1 LHLKEI
7 TDRKQPGSFVI
18 SLDFELYWGVRHLP
32 SVKRYI
38 RNLVGARVAIPAML
52 DLFSEYGIHATW
64 AVVGFL
70 FFDHTRALL
79 DGAPSLRPR
88 YTNKGLSPYHDLPAD
103 DARADLDSIFFAP
116 GLIRRISETDHQEIA
131 THTFSHY
138 YCLERG
144 QNIEMFQQDMQA
156 ACTTAEQ
163 FGMPLRSLVFPK
175 NQCRSDYLTVCAE
188 LGISAYRGNPSSWLY
203 RAAADDAQGYV
214 RRLGR
219 LLDAYIPISG
229 PNCNPLPAP
238 TIGLPINII
247 ASRFLRPYSPSLR
260 LLEPLRLS
268 RINRDLT
275 IAAKTG
281 RAYHLWWHPHDFGV
295 YLSSNLAFLRKI
307 LNHFRLLRDLY
318 GMESL
323 NMGEAA
329 ARSQSSR
336 TVGLGRLDH
345 PFKL

>member
-1 LHLKEI
+1 VKDT
-7 TDRKQPGSFVI
+7 TDGTRSGSFVI

-32 SVKRYI
+32 SVKQYI
-38 RNLVGARVAIPAML
+38 RNLVGARLAIPAVL
-52 DLFSEYGIHATW
+52 DLFGEYGIHATW

-79 DGAPSLRPR
+79 DSAPSLRPR
-88 YTNKGLSPYHDLPAD
+88 YINKRLSPYYDLPAA
-103 DARADLDSIFFAP
+103 DAQADQNSIFFAP
-116 GLIRRISETDHQEIA
+116 GLIRQISQFDHQEIA

-144 QNIEMFQQDMQA
+144 QNIEMFEQDVQA
-156 ACTTAEQ
+156 ACATAER
-163 FGMPLRSLVFPK
+163 FGVRIRSLVFPK
-175 NQCRSDYLTVCAE
+175 NQCRAEYLTVCRK
-188 LGISAYRGNPSSWLY
+188 LGISAYRGNPPSWLY

-219 LLDAYIPISG
+219 LLDAYISISG
-229 PNCNPLPAP
+229 PNCNPLPAAS
-238 TIGLPINII
+238 IGLPINIT

-260 LLEPLRLS
+260 MLEPLRLS

-275 IAAKTG
+275 LAAQTG
-281 RAYHLWWHPHDFGV
+281 RAYHLWWHPHNFGA
-295 YLSSNLAFLRKI
+295 YLSCNLKFLRRI
-307 LNHFRLLRDLY
+307 LDHFRLLRDLY

-329 ARSQSSR
+329 ARAL
-336 TVGLGRLDH
+336 TIV
-345 PFKL
+345 